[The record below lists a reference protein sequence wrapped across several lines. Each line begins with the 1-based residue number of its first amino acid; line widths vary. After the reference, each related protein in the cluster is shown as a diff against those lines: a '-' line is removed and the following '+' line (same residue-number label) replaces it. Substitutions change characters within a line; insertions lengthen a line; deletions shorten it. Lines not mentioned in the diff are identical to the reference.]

1 MMTHSQDLRNDE
13 YVGKTEGLKKKWKEY
28 LHSLGTVEGVIQN
41 QYKRNGKIDSDF
53 SMEYVCMYP
62 LWIDNRCDLLNHDQN
77 DYDTVSV
84 VGKNYRFSLRRPKGD
99 KDWFIKEIEFEPANK
114 KLATWNF
121 PIYLADPP
129 SHREDPVGYNIF
141 NTLGVGLFGLDSA
154 VNLPYLLSSEWF
166 IINEMKEI
174 EQDGMKQLHLSFEF
188 VLPDFPEVVKK
199 MPDFAKQSLDWKRY
213 TLTGKM
219 ILITDYFLVSEAKLH
234 LAYLS
239 FTRDDNIK
247 ITYDTETY
255 KTPLPKSYYVFTEYN
270 DYKNGIRTQNTSEQ
284 IQNFNLHETKPKD
297 IKRFTLSAYGLPEP
311 DFDNSRRTNR
321 VRYILIGLGAI
332 MIGIALWQMIQK
344 NRKDNYDQ

>member
-1 MMTHSQDLRNDE
+1 
-13 YVGKTEGLKKKWKEY
+13 
-28 LHSLGTVEGVIQN
+28 
-41 QYKRNGKIDSDF
+41 
-53 SMEYVCMYP
+53 
-62 LWIDNRCDLLNHDQN
+62 
-77 DYDTVSV
+77 
-84 VGKNYRFSLRRPKGD
+84 
-99 KDWFIKEIEFEPANK
+99 
-114 KLATWNF
+114 
-121 PIYLADPP
+121 
-129 SHREDPVGYNIF
+129 
-141 NTLGVGLFGLDSA
+141 
-154 VNLPYLLSSEWF
+154 
-166 IINEMKEI
+166 MKEI

-332 MIGIALWQMIQK
+332 MISIALWQMIQK